1 MTAMADLFGL
11 NAVTVES
18 IDRSLSNAGL
28 RRKGGRGRS
37 AAHMTGQDV
46 THLAFA
52 LILESGMKDAPEKVG
67 KVSRMPRKQATVQWR
82 QDPDMPLSSLAEQ
95 VGQYQEHPAADA
107 DLSAFP
113 GGAALAAA
121 ETMGEGVAV
130 LVDAMADGMFETL
143 GDVALNLQMWNTG
156 PSARLAYATR
166 AGVLRTYYEA
176 TGPEA
181 DRPIYKRS
189 FKLDEELL
197 QRLAGIIAQK

>member
-1 MTAMADLFGL
+1 MTAMADLFGI

-52 LILESGMKDAPEKVG
+52 LILEAGMKDAPEKVG
-67 KVSRMPRKQATVQWR
+67 KVSRMLRQRATVQWR
-82 QDPDMPLSSLAEQ
+82 QDPGMPLSSLAEQ
-95 VGQYQEHPAADA
+95 VERYQEHPAADV
-107 DLSAFP
+107 DLGAFP
-113 GGAALAAA
+113 GGTALAAA

-130 LVDAMADGMFETL
+130 LVNAMADGMFEAL
-143 GDVALNLQMWNTG
+143 DDVALNLQMWNTG

-176 TGPEA
+176 SGPEA
-181 DRPIYKRS
+181 DRPIFERS
-189 FKLDEELL
+189 FKLDEALL
-197 QRLAGIIAQK
+197 RQFAGIIAKQ